1 MPIWAYHGKLD
12 RVVEFEDTEW
22 MIHRLEGKNKN
33 LKFTVVPDGG
43 HGIHWFEY
51 PKQELYDWFLKHD
64 KRYKNKN

>member
-1 MPIWAYHGKLD
+1 MNVLLKIDKVA
-12 RVVEFEDTEW
+12 EFEDTEW
-22 MIHRLEGKNKN
+22 MINRLEGKNKN

-51 PKQELYDWFLKHD
+51 KKQELYDWFLKYD